1 MKVLFFGT
9 SEFAVPVLRALSEEG
24 HEIVAVVTQ
33 PDRPAGRGRQ
43 RQSSPVKK
51 AAEAEGIPVL
61 QPGTPRGP
69 EFLEA
74 IRAREPG
81 VSVVAAYGE
90 ILPGEVLDVARHGSL
105 NVHASLLP
113 ELRGAAPV
121 PWAIIR
127 GCTRTGVTIMRM
139 VERLDAGPILYQ
151 VPVEMGPDATA
162 GELGEQLAELGASAL
177 IEGLSLLEAG
187 KLREVPQDES
197 RATYA
202 PKLSPEIARLDWAK
216 PAEELARWI
225 RGCDPVPGAWTE
237 LDGARVKLFRPE
249 ALSGVTQAAI
259 DAAPGAV
266 VEADP
271 VGGLIAATGRGLLR
285 SREVQPEGRRRMES
299 AAWIRGRGVRVGD
312 RFR

>member
-9 SEFAVPVLRALSEEG
+9 SEFAVPVLRALSEEE

-33 PDRPAGRGRQ
+33 PDRPAGRGR
-43 RQSSPVKK
+43 RVHMSPVKR

-61 QPGTPRGP
+61 QPEKPRGG
-69 EFLEA
+69 EFLAA
-74 IRAREPG
+74 IRAREPD

-90 ILPGEVLDVARHGSL
+90 ILPRDVLDVPTHGSL

-127 GCTRTGVTIMRM
+127 GLTRTGVTIMRM
-139 VERLDAGPILYQ
+139 VERVDAGPILYQ
-151 VPVEMGPDATA
+151 VPMEIGPDTTA
-162 GELGEQLAELGASAL
+162 GELAEQLAELGSSAL
-177 IEGLSLLEAG
+177 IEGLSLLGAG
-187 KLREVPQDES
+187 KLRGVPQDES

-202 PKLSPEIARLDWAK
+202 PKLSPEVARIDWGK
-216 PAEELARWI
+216 PAEELARWM

-237 LDGARVKLFRPE
+237 LDGGRVKLFRPE
-249 ALSGVTQAAI
+249 LLSGASA
-259 DAAPGAV
+259 AAPDLGPGTV

-271 VGGLIAATGRGLLR
+271 VGGLIVTTGRGLLR
-285 SREVQPEGRRRMES
+285 VREVQSAGRRRMES
-299 AAWIRGRGVRVGD
+299 AAWIRGRGVQVGD